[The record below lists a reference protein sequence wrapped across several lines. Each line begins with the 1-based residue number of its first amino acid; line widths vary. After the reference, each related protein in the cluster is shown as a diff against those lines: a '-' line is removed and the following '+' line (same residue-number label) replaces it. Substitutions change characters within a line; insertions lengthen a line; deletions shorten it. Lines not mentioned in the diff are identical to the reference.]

1 MDTVERI
8 RTAFERSEKA
18 LSLKPSIGQGTAVTR
33 VRVTDGLACEV
44 EEGPWKLTV
53 DMSPKAGGT
62 GAGPNPGVL
71 GRAALGSC
79 LAVGYA
85 MWAAKLGVPI
95 SSLEIEVQADYDTR
109 GEYGLGDVPPGYRQ
123 VRCLVS
129 IESEAPEAEVVSMVE
144 QAEAHSSYLALFSR
158 PQDVRR
164 ELRVTAPQQ
173 SPP

>member
-1 MDTVERI
+1 MTDAVERI
-8 RTAFERSEKA
+8 RNAFERSERA

-33 VRVTDGLACEV
+33 VRVIDGLACEV
-44 EEGPWKLTV
+44 EEGPWKLLV

-79 LAVGYA
+79 LAVGYG

-95 SSLEIEVQADYDTR
+95 SKLEVEVQADYDTR
-109 GEYGLGDVPPGYRQ
+109 AEFGVGDVAPGYRQ
-123 VRCLVS
+123 VRCVVT
-129 IESEAPEAEVVSMVE
+129 IESEAPEAEVVAMVE
-144 QAEAHSSYLALFSR
+144 RAEAHSSYLAVFSH

-164 ELRVTAPQQ
+164 ELRVST
-173 SPP
+173 PPRA